1 MELRSARRLL
11 CLWLGTALA
20 VGSLSVPPAGAQDF
34 RVLVFSKTAAFRH
47 ASIPAGIA
55 LVQSLGA
62 SHGFAVDATEDAAVF
77 SSMSLAQYAVVVW
90 LNTSG
95 DVLDAGQQA
104 AFESYVRGGGG
115 YGGVHAAADTEYAW
129 PFYGELLGNG
139 AWFSNHPPIQTA
151 TLLVETHD
159 HPSTAH
165 LPASLSFLDE
175 WYNFQVNPRPAVTVL
190 VAVDES
196 SYNPGPGAMGDHPI
210 TWCHAVDSGRAW
222 YSNLGHRIETY
233 SDPAFQ
239 PLLLGGIRWAA
250 GSIFEDGFESGDSS
264 AWTETVP

>member
-1 MELRSARRLL
+1 MRQELEKRWKQWIGCGLVLL
-11 CLWLGTALA
+11 AAPPTAM
-20 VGSLSVPPAGAQDF
+20 AQDF
-34 RVLVFSKTAAFRH
+34 RALVFSKTAAFRH

-55 LVQSLGA
+55 LIQELGA
-62 SHGFAVDATEDAAVF
+62 ANGFTVDATEDAAVF
-77 SSMSLAQYAVVVW
+77 SAMSLAQYQVVVW

-95 DVLDAGQQA
+95 DVLDAAQQT

-115 YGGVHAAADTEYAW
+115 YVGVHAASDTETGW
-129 PFYGELLGNG
+129 PFYGELLGND
-139 AWFSNHPPIQTA
+139 AWFLNHPPIQTA
-151 TLLVETHD
+151 TVLVEVGD
-159 HPSTAH
+159 HPSTSH
-165 LPASLSFLDE
+165 LPASFSFLDE
-175 WYNFQVNPRPAVTVL
+175 WYNFQANPRPAVTVL
-190 VAVDES
+190 LAVDEA

-210 TWCHAVDSGRAW
+210 TWCHAVDAGRAW

-250 GSIFEDGFESGDSS
+250 GLVFADGFESGDSS

>member
-1 MELRSARRLL
+1 MVFRGILL
-11 CLWLGTALA
+11 ALLA
-20 VGSLSVPPAGAQDF
+20 ANAPAAMAQDF
-34 RVLVFSKTAAFRH
+34 RVLVFSKTSAFRH
-47 ASIPAGIA
+47 DSIPAGIA

-62 SHGFAVDATEDAAVF
+62 TYGFAVDESEDAGLFTPMA
-77 SSMSLAQYAVVVW
+77 LAQYHAVVW

-95 DVLDAGQQA
+95 DVLDADQQA

-115 YGGVHAAADTEYAW
+115 WVGVHAAADTEAAW

-151 TLLVETHD
+151 TLLVEVPD

-165 LPASLSFLDE
+165 LPPSLSFLDE
-175 WYNFQVNPRPAVTVL
+175 WYNFQANPRPAVTVL
-190 VAVDES
+190 IAVDES

-210 TWCHAVDSGRAW
+210 TWCHAVDSGPAW
-222 YSNLGHRIETY
+222 YTNLGHRIETY
-233 SDPAFQ
+233 SDPAYQ
-239 PLLLGGIRWAA
+239 LLLLGGIRWAA
-250 GSIFEDGFESGDSS
+250 GWTFGDGFESGDTG